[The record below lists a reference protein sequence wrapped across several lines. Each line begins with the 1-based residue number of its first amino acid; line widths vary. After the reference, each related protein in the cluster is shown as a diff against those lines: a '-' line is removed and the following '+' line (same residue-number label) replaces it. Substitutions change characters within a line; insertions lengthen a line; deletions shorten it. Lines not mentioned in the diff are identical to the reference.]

1 MKLWVMRIIGALN
14 ILFTGLGVYYFVA
27 MIGMRW
33 RKWPGPPSQSAWAI
47 YILLSAISLSFL
59 AFLGYAGVKLIKVD
73 ESVLRPLGVTFI
85 LELLFVIA
93 IILVDWTV
101 LPAPIAK
108 IAVGFWEG
116 GIDPLTPQFL
126 TGYPLVG
133 AVAVLLLSMKKK
145 RPSRPE

>member
-93 IILVDWTV
+93 II
-101 LPAPIAK
+101 
-108 IAVGFWEG
+108 GFWEG